1 VNDDRFETLLRR
13 EIGLDV
19 ASIGSASIER
29 AVRERMTAL
38 ANTGVLP
45 ACKEASLADASAS
58 RPQRDAYWLELSHS
72 NEERQRL
79 IEAVIVPE
87 TWFFRDREAFAALA
101 KLASERHARWP
112 GRRLR
117 LLSVPCSSGEE
128 PYSIAMALLDAGLS
142 ADAFSIDAIDV
153 SERNIALAR
162 RAFYGRNAF
171 RGHLLDFRERHFS
184 AAGDGWQLGDP
195 VREAVRFV
203 RMNLFDAALA
213 ANPRYDFV
221 FCRNLLIYFDREDQA
236 RAVDVLE
243 RLLTSDGTLFVGP
256 SETGALFRHAM
267 RSAKIPL
274 AFAFHKTPA
283 EVPPA
288 VTAPRR
294 SAEPVRP
301 RTDTQQARAAASLA
315 QSITHSFVS
324 PRESGT
330 NRHPAVGEMRAN
342 GLQMSVPRPDLSS
355 RSAGV
360 PFSQTGLPSFQAGT
374 PSPQVAAP
382 FAQQPA
388 AARRALEFEAALTLA
403 NRGQLREATVAADL
417 HLDTYGPSAEVFYLL
432 GLIADADG
440 RPADASI
447 CYRKTLYLDPRHYEA
462 LTHLATLLALQG
474 DHTGAHLLSER
485 AVRVSPARIP
495 SAR

>member
-1 VNDDRFETLLRR
+1 MNDDRFETLLRR
-13 EIGLDV
+13 EIGLDA

-29 AVRERMTAL
+29 AVRERMMAL
-38 ANTGVLP
+38 ANTGALP

-72 NEERQRL
+72 NKERQRL
-79 IEAVIVPE
+79 IEAVVVPE

-112 GRRLR
+112 ERRLR
-117 LLSVPCSSGEE
+117 LLSMPCSSGEE
-128 PYSIAMALLDAGLS
+128 PYSIAMTLLDAGLG
-142 ADAFSIDAIDV
+142 AEAFSIDAVDV

-171 RGHLLDFRERHFS
+171 RGHLLDFRDRHFS
-184 AAGDGWQLGDP
+184 AAGDGWQLDDT
-195 VREAVRFV
+195 VREAVRFARV
-203 RMNLFDAALA
+203 NLFDAALA
-213 ANPRYDFV
+213 ANPSYDFV

-236 RAVDVLE
+236 RALDVLE
-243 RLLTSDGTLFVGP
+243 GLLTPDGTLFVGP

-274 AFAFHKTPA
+274 AFAFHKTST
-283 EVPPA
+283 EVPPP

-294 SAEPVRP
+294 TVEPTRA
-301 RTDTQQARAAASLA
+301 RTDTQQARAAAALAHSL
-315 QSITHSFVS
+315 VS
-324 PRESGT
+324 SSEIGA
-330 NRHPAVGEMRAN
+330 NRHQAGLEMQADRPW
-342 GLQMSVPRPDLSS
+342 VPPSHTERSS
-355 RSAGV
+355 RSAGI
-360 PFSQTGLPSFQAGT
+360 PFAQTGLTALQAT
-374 PSPQVAAP
+374 PSSPPAATP
-382 FAQQPA
+382 HAPL
-388 AARRALEFEAALTLA
+388 AARRALELEAALALA
-403 NRGQLREATVAADL
+403 NRGQLREATIAADL

-440 RPADASI
+440 RPADAST

-474 DHTGAHLLSER
+474 DHAGAHLLSER
-485 AVRVSPARIP
+485 AVRVSPART
-495 SAR
+495 SSTR